1 MITTDR
7 TLGELARNI
16 PGASQIFHEYSLRF
30 CCGGDLSL
38 GEAASAKGLDPQ
50 TLIDQLEAL
59 PQESDSR
66 DWSQASREELIEFI
80 LTRYH
85 DVHRDQFP
93 EMIRLA
99 ERVER
104 VHGGHVECPSGLANH
119 LIQMED
125 ALETHMQKEEEML
138 FPMLARG
145 MSGIA
150 TQPVELIRHEHGEQ
164 AEAIR
169 KLERLTHN
177 VTPPAD
183 ACNTWHA
190 LYAGVAQFRRDLM
203 EHIHLENNVLFA
215 DLPAS
220 A

>member
-16 PGASQIFHEYSLRF
+16 PGASQIFHEQGLRF
-30 CCGGDLSL
+30 CCGGDQSL
-38 GEAASAKGLDPQ
+38 AEAAKAKGLDAQ
-50 TLIDQLEAL
+50 SLVEQLEAL
-59 PQESDSR
+59 PTETDSR
-66 DWSQASREELIEFI
+66 DWQQASREELIEFI

-85 DVHRDQFP
+85 DVHREQFP

-145 MSGIA
+145 MSGVA
-150 TQPVELIRHEHGEQ
+150 SYPVELIRHEHEDQ

-169 KLERLTHN
+169 KLEQLTRN
-177 VTPPAD
+177 VTPPTD

-203 EHIHLENNVLFA
+203 DHIHLENNVLFS
-215 DLPAS
+215 DLPS
-220 A
+220 AA